1 MDTLNFDLVPREGG
15 ELSDEHAE
23 RIMDDIQNLLKHIG
37 MYITTVEMGFQGKTP
52 DAFEVKFDL
61 SLDPVDRDGDRSLIN
76 TALGMLENTLDVA
89 GSDIVNR
96 WLKENFTDPRYRVAV
111 ANGLIKLCEDL
122 DGSTLR
128 YGHGRRLKD
137 LRNAYPERFEESSRA
152 DVKNFAF
159 TVAGVLDHIRG
170 SKDGN
175 DFCFDT
181 GTAKFKI
188 SAGKEFTVKDA
199 EKCVGKGACLI
210 SSTAV
215 LNEEGELVGIKD
227 PCGINDFPGIIFNRM
242 ITPNRDII
250 LLNPIIA
257 DISFDRKSRRWT
269 LSNDLLGIH
278 STKQDWNQA
287 VAEFHDYFIFLWETY
302 IEGTKGGLSEEEIE
316 IRDYLQS
323 MVPF

>member
-1 MDTLNFDLVPREGG
+1 MDTLNFDLVPKEGR

-52 DAFEVKFDL
+52 DAFEAKFDL
-61 SLDPVDRDGDRSLIN
+61 SRDPVDRDEEKSLIN

-111 ANGLIKLCEDL
+111 ANGLMRLCDDL
-122 DGSTLR
+122 DGNTLK

-137 LRNAYPERFEESSRA
+137 LRNADPKRFEESSGA

-159 TVAGVLDHIRG
+159 TVAGVLDYRPG

-181 GTAKFKI
+181 GTDKFNI
-188 SAGKEFTVKDA
+188 STGKEFTVEDA
-199 EKCVGKGACLI
+199 KKCIGKGACLI

-215 LNEEGELVGIKD
+215 LDGEGKLIDIKD
-227 PCGINDFPGIIFNRM
+227 PCGINDFPGIIFNRI
-242 ITPNRDII
+242 ITPNRDIA

-269 LSNDLLGIH
+269 LSNDLLGIY
-278 STKQDWNQA
+278 SKKQDWNQG
-287 VAEFHDYFIFLWETY
+287 VVEFHDYFMFLWETY
-302 IEGTKGGLSEEEIE
+302 IEGTKDGLSEEEIE